1 MQSCTLYI
9 KLRYLTCI
17 LCERG
22 IILNKKDTCFIYQKY
37 LDLDKKNKIEN
48 KWSFSRI
55 AKDINKS
62 SRTISC
68 EILKNRNIKF
78 CKSLVGKSKTCEKK
92 FKYLM

>member
-1 MQSCTLYI
+1 M
-9 KLRYLTCI
+9 
-17 LCERG
+17 
-22 IILNKKDTCFIYQKY
+22 NKKDTCIVYQKY
-37 LDLDKKNKIEN
+37 LDLDNKIKIEN

-78 CKSLVGKSKTCEKK
+78 CKFLVGKFKTCEEI